1 LPIVIIFVLIAL
13 DQISKYLVL
22 NWLKPIGTLP
32 LIDGIFHLTYA
43 ENTGAAFSIFT
54 DMQLFLKIITSIFIG
69 LLLFLLYLE
78 MRKKHADPLTL
89 FSLSLIIGGAIGNLI
104 DRFRFNF
111 VVDFFDFRLID
122 FAIFNLA
129 DSFIVIGTILLV
141 FVIITT
147 PEEDWF

>member
-1 LPIVIIFVLIAL
+1 MPIVIIFVLIAL

-78 MRKKHADPLTL
+78 MRKKHAAPLKL